1 MAKFRTTVYIGTV
14 NGKKIRKAVSADSK
28 QELDLKVKRIKKQ
41 YKNGFSSR
49 QKNTFGLW
57 AAKWWYDKQIEFKYT
72 KAMSSAFKRSIA
84 VLNTRYENVLLS
96 DIKASDFQNFLI
108 FVSQNSFIF
117 LPNGEYTTVPRE
129 KICSK
134 SYLSKFIN
142 VAAKIFKYAIANDV
156 PCTYF
161 FDAIDL
167 PFGVEDHHRRA
178 LSFEEIKMITDTTHK
193 VQPAAMVML
202 FAGLRR
208 AEMLALTF
216 DDIDFEKNLI
226 HVRKTLN
233 IETNEIQEHGKTINA
248 IRSVPM
254 PPILRDYLKT
264 YKELHKTQK
273 WIVEHNGKYY
283 TASGFRSLWKSY
295 LNDLNVKYGHKNKK
309 SKHDPA
315 GIEMLIEKVT
325 PHFLRHTYATM
336 LFLTEVD
343 QRNAMQYLGHSDIQT
358 TINIYTDLKYS
369 RHTISDEYMKF
380 LEEHFKFE

>member
-1 MAKFRTTVYIGTV
+1 MADTFRRTI
-14 NGKKIRKAVSADSK
+14 D
-28 QELDLKVKRIKKQ
+28 
-41 YKNGFSSR
+41 
-49 QKNTFGLW
+49 
-57 AAKWWYDKQIEFKYT
+57 
-72 KAMSSAFKRSIA
+72 
-84 VLNTRYENVLLS
+84 VLNTRYENTLLS

-108 FVSQNSFIF
+108 FVSQNRYIF
-117 LPNGEYTTVPRE
+117 LPNGEYTTVPRD

-134 SYLSKFIN
+134 SYLSKFMN

-167 PFGVEDHHRRA
+167 PYGVEDHHRRA
-178 LSFEEIKMITDTTHK
+178 LSFDEIKMIIDTPHK
-193 VQPAAMVML
+193 VQPAAMIML

-226 HVRKTLN
+226 HINKTIN
-233 IETNEIQEHGKTINA
+233 TETNEIQDRGKTVNA
-248 IRSVPM
+248 IRSIPM

-264 YKELHKTQK
+264 YKEAHNEQK
-273 WIVEHNGKYY
+273 WLIERRGGHY
-283 TASGFRSLWKSY
+283 TVSGFRSVWNTY
-295 LNDLNVKYGHKNKK
+295 LNDLNIKYGHKNEK
-309 SKHDPA
+309 SKYDPD
-315 GIEMLIEKVT
+315 GTEMLIDKFT

-336 LFLTEVD
+336 LFLTGVD

-369 RHTISDEYMKF
+369 KYTISDEYAEF
-380 LEEHFKFE
+380 LEKHFKFE